1 LQPTLPTTRIGGW
14 SSGGAGHQG
23 ADVGGNGPCRWHE
36 SAALRIGASPG
47 LELADGPLVA
57 GLSIQGG
64 SPLAH
69 QVCGRNGCSIVTSSA
84 AVLTRLPWR
93 VGWQAAVPPVT
104 GSE

>member
-1 LQPTLPTTRIGGW
+1 MADLPYKMNHQTELALQPTLPTTRIGGW

-69 QVCGRNGCSIVTSSA
+69 QVCGRRWMQHRHLLS
-84 AVLTRLPWR
+84 
-93 VGWQAAVPPVT
+93 
-104 GSE
+104 